1 MNAKA
6 QGEQPADQAQQESRQ
21 LESLIGHRLLDA
33 LGRRGGSARAQVR
46 RLWEGHYRVN
56 LLTGEDPASTQRA
69 RRRPRRYTTTASTAT
84 SAAAAIPTSTSTC
97 LSTGNSSGRGA

>member
-1 MNAKA
+1 MKAKA

-56 LLTGEDPASTQRA
+56 LLTGEDPASTQIA
-69 RRRPRRYTTTASTAT
+69 ASYFLVVGDDGSILASTPGIPDRNDG
-84 SAAAAIPTSTSTC
+84 AAGVPAPAGPT
-97 LSTGNSSGRGA
+97 